1 MRAIRNLSI
10 AVTAAA
16 VVLLATG
23 GAAMAM
29 TLKSSA
35 FAPGAA
41 IPAKHTCDGADLS
54 PPLFWSGAPANTR
67 SFALIADDPD
77 APAGTWVHWV
87 LWNIPASANSLQE
100 GIGRS
105 PTRADG
111 IRQGVT
117 DFRRAGY
124 GGPCPPSGTHRYFF
138 RLAALDAVLDLP
150 ENATRAQLE
159 AAMQGHVLGTAE
171 LMGTYARAR

>member
-1 MRAIRNLSI
+1 M
-10 AVTAAA
+10 
-16 VVLLATG
+16 G
-23 GAAMAM
+23 GF

-35 FAPGAA
+35 FENGAP
-41 IPAKHTCDGADLS
+41 IPAEYTADGANTS
-54 PPLFWSGAPANTR
+54 PPLTISGLPEGTVTM
-67 SFALIADDPD
+67 ALIVDDPD
-77 APAGTWVHWV
+77 APSGTWVHWV